1 MRRFGDPIVLVTFLL
16 VTLFVSKTLASRRS
30 RRKSPPLHAHK
41 VLRWDESNNG
51 YIGEIDSLR
60 RSLQDEESDVPLNG
74 DPLCPCVP
82 TNSLDPITYEDLT
95 PAYQED
101 FGEDINYTTFGYG
114 CKAHDNGTTATC
126 RACTDSSLCPWCE
139 LSWCY
144 VDPNNCTLQHTRSI
158 GYPSYVSIRF
168 YSYATCGS
176 LDSFTGTARLRSL
189 EGQTFRVGINHHPGG
204 FTGAYHKNGSQYI
217 GPLEDWSGVI
227 VDFFRV
233 ASQIGKFNMT
243 LTTPPTFL
251 QNRSVAG
258 VYANPFDECIY
269 ATTLGYLDFCIGT
282 YAATT
287 ARIAATDFALISSSN
302 FKLLR
307 TGDSASDT
315 WVANAGT
322 IYQPFQEETWIF
334 MILFVIPVMGLLFIV
349 HEWNQRGSLYR
360 KTTYVV
366 ISHKDSAVDEI
377 QGRTTPWYR
386 HMMRSIYMAFLS
398 VLQARYNNPLVTQ
411 GARIHLIGFSF
422 FILTLLAV
430 YTANLAAILQFQL
443 FIPQV
448 VSIESAVV
456 QGYKI
461 CALREIAYIAMQNKP
476 QLHPTTFIF
485 DPVDGKPGFYTVP
498 DRRSR
503 ALAYLDENLAE
514 DETNMKVPHPLRK
527 YCHAALAFEEDLQIE
542 QTAGRNCDKVFVG
555 ETVGTLDVGIPLF
568 ESVSKAMSSLIWK
581 LKNDGYVFKLIANH
595 TPVNTCSQK
604 ATVNMADFGAGGK
617 SLNISDLSGIWLV
630 SFGFALF
637 GLLMTLSNHMKK
649 RREKT
654 AVRSLYRVD
663 QHGQRLN
670 RLERD
675 DGWIHEEGV
684 KVFIGH
690 RGHLKWT
697 TNGGLSSNRTLGSTH
712 EERRVKQKLLTEKM
726 QADYQIP
733 PEAFR
738 SFPVTNDFQDDS
750 TSFTVSSSSGT
761 ESIPKHRKKK
771 RISLGLTS

>member
-1 MRRFGDPIVLVTFLL
+1 MRKFGDRIVLVTFLV
-16 VTLFVSKTLASRRS
+16 VTLFGSKTLASRRS
-30 RRKSPPLHAHK
+30 RRKSPPLYAQK

-51 YIGEIDSLR
+51 YSGEIDSFR
-60 RSLQDEESDVPLNG
+60 RSLQDEESDIPLDG

-82 TNSLDPITYEDLT
+82 TNSLDPITYEDLI
-95 PAYQED
+95 PSYKED

-114 CKAHDNGTTATC
+114 CKPHENGTTAGC
-126 RACTDSSLCPWCE
+126 IACTDLNLCPWCE

-144 VDPNNCTLQHTRSI
+144 VDANKCKLQHTRSI
-158 GYPSYVSIRF
+158 GYSSSVSIRF
-168 YSYATCGS
+168 YSYATCRS
-176 LDSFTGTARLRSL
+176 LDSFTGPARLRSL

-217 GPLEDWSGVI
+217 GPLEDWSGVM

-243 LTTPPTFL
+243 LMTPPAFL
-251 QNRSVAG
+251 TNRTTAG

-287 ARIAATDFALISSSN
+287 SRIAATDFALVASSN

-307 TGDSASDT
+307 ADDATSDT

-322 IYQPFQEETWIF
+322 IYQPFEEQTWIF
-334 MILFVIPVMGLLFIV
+334 MILFVIPVMGLIFIV
-349 HEWNQRGSLYR
+349 HEWNQRGSLYK

-366 ISHKDSAVDEI
+366 ISHKDSAIDEI
-377 QGRTTPWYR
+377 QERTIPWYR
-386 HMMRSIYMAFLS
+386 HMMRAIYMAFLS

-485 DPVDGKPGFYTVP
+485 DPIDGKPGFYVVP
-498 DRRSR
+498 ERRSR
-503 ALAYLDENLAE
+503 ALAYLDKNLAE
-514 DETNMKVPHPLRK
+514 NETNMKISHPLRK
-527 YCHAALAFEEDLQIE
+527 YCHAALVFEEDLQTA
-542 QTAGRNCDKVFVG
+542 QTVGRHCDKVFVG
-555 ETVGTLDVGIPLF
+555 ETIGTLDVGIPLF
-568 ESVSKAMSSLIWK
+568 ESVSKAMSALIWK
-581 LKNDGYVFKLIANH
+581 LKNDGYVLKLIANH
-595 TPVNTCSQK
+595 TPANACVQETTVNT
-604 ATVNMADFGAGGK
+604 ADLGAGGK
-617 SLNISDLSGIWLV
+617 SLNISELSGIWLV
-630 SFGFALF
+630 SLGFSVF
-637 GLLMTLSNHMKK
+637 GLLMTLSNNLKR

-697 TNGGLSSNRTLGSTH
+697 TDGIASSHRTLSSTF

-733 PEAFR
+733 AEAFR
-738 SFPVTNDFQDDS
+738 SFPISDQFHDDS

-761 ESIPKHRKKK
+761 ESIPKRRKKK
-771 RISLGLTS
+771 VVSLGLRT